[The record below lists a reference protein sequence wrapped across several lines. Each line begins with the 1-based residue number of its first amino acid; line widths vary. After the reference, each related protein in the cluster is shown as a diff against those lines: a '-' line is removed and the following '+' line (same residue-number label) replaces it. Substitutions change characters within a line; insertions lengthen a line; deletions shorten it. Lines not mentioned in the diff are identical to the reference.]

1 MGDRQNGD
9 HFLSLIIARYQNDR
23 TRTIFDALLLP
34 ALMFGLPEVGI
45 AYDETWNGCGECH
58 PN

>member
-1 MGDRQNGD
+1 
-9 HFLSLIIARYQNDR
+9 
-23 TRTIFDALLLP
+23 
-34 ALMFGLPEVGI
+34 MFGLPEVGI